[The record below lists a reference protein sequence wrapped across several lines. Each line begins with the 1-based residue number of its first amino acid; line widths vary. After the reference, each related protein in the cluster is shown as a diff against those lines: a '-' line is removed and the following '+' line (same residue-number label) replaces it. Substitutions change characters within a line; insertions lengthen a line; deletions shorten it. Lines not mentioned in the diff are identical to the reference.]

1 MDGST
6 QEQREQQV
14 AQLKAQQLL
23 EAVHSALLNG
33 RYVVVDCFEG
43 PFTSFITTRFGGNSM
58 APFDTLNMAYHVGD
72 NPLAVAYN
80 RQLVRNDFG
89 FDHLC
94 FMDQSHTNKV
104 MVVDENN
111 VEQEVF
117 PCDGI
122 VTKLKGVALAVMTAD
137 CLPLLLCDEEK
148 QVVGAIHCGW
158 RGIASGIIANAID
171 KMEELGAR
179 RDRIIAYMGPAI
191 GPRSFVVGDDVRDVF
206 IQQYEPFAEAFV
218 DRVVVNPN
226 FTMTASPVASSAFSI
241 EGTTAVLLGR
251 LARTLNAQS
260 SMAKAAAVVAAEKA
274 SKEAATEAAQGNSA
288 SHGSSTTFDASYKGS
303 AVAINAN
310 AQHPA
315 VDDLKANVAQSG
327 ALEQGPVPADAC
339 RNVVDPELKATVAA
353 QQSDKSAASAEASAS
368 SDAQAEATK
377 PTARDFLVAEGTL
390 PRSEILDSEE
400 DLAMMERIKRVQVP
414 GAFNENTVLEV
425 LHDPELGEIKLLRL
439 EGKHLC
445 NIYELVVLAL
455 QRAGAT
461 GFVYG
466 GRFDTFAQSTLFYS
480 YRKSNRTGRMA
491 SIISI
496 NR

>member
-23 EAVHSALLNG
+23 EAVRSALLNG

-43 PFTSFITTRFGGNSM
+43 PFTSFITTRFGGNSV

-274 SKEAATEAAQGNSA
+274 SKEAAKEAAQGNSA

-310 AQHPA
+310 SQHPA

-327 ALEQGPVPADAC
+327 ALEQGDDLQRHPGAD
-339 RNVVDPELKATVAA
+339 R
-353 QQSDKSAASAEASAS
+353 SKSLGNHKRAASDIDQRLCGDIFP
-368 SDAQAEATK
+368 SDFPGQGERFSYRL
-377 PTARDFLVAEGTL
+377 PNRPGTL
-390 PRSEILDSEE
+390 CRSRGFPGSTTPGQILF
-400 DLAMMERIKRVQVP
+400 Q
-414 GAFNENTVLEV
+414 
-425 LHDPELGEIKLLRL
+425 
-439 EGKHLC
+439 
-445 NIYELVVLAL
+445 
-455 QRAGAT
+455 Q
-461 GFVYG
+461 
-466 GRFDTFAQSTLFYS
+466 GRCRQSPFP
-480 YRKSNRTGRMA
+480 
-491 SIISI
+491 
-496 NR
+496 

>member
-1 MDGST
+1 
-6 QEQREQQV
+6 
-14 AQLKAQQLL
+14 
-23 EAVHSALLNG
+23 
-33 RYVVVDCFEG
+33 
-43 PFTSFITTRFGGNSM
+43 
-58 APFDTLNMAYHVGD
+58 
-72 NPLAVAYN
+72 
-80 RQLVRNDFG
+80 
-89 FDHLC
+89 
-94 FMDQSHTNKV
+94 
-104 MVVDENN
+104 
-111 VEQEVF
+111 
-117 PCDGI
+117 
-122 VTKLKGVALAVMTAD
+122 MTAD

-260 SMAKAAAVVAAEKA
+260 SMAKAAAVVAAEKS
-274 SKEAATEAAQGNSA
+274 SKGAAKEAAQGSSA
-288 SHGSSTTFDASYKGS
+288 SNGSSATFDPSYNGS
-303 AVAINAN
+303 AVSINAN
-310 AQHPA
+310 AQNPA
-315 VDDLKANVAQSG
+315 VDDLKAKVAQSG

-353 QQSDKSAASAEASAS
+353 QQSDKSAASA
-368 SDAQAEATK
+368 DAQAEATK

-400 DLAMMERIKRVQVP
+400 DKAMMERIKRVQVP

>member
-23 EAVHSALLNG
+23 EAVRSALLNG

-43 PFTSFITTRFGGNSM
+43 PFTSFITTRFGGNSV

-260 SMAKAAAVVAAEKA
+260 SMAKAAAVVAAEKS
-274 SKEAATEAAQGNSA
+274 SKGAAKEAAQGSSA
-288 SHGSSTTFDASYKGS
+288 SNGSSATFDPSYNGS
-303 AVAINAN
+303 AVSINAN
-310 AQHPA
+310 AQNPA
-315 VDDLKANVAQSG
+315 VDDLKAKVAQSG

-353 QQSDKSAASAEASAS
+353 QQSDKSAASA
-368 SDAQAEATK
+368 DAQAEATK

-400 DLAMMERIKRVQVP
+400 DKAMMERIKRVQVP

-466 GRFDTFAQSTLFYS
+466 GRFDTFAQSTLFLDH
-480 YRKSNRTGRMA
+480 
-491 SIISI
+491 
-496 NR
+496 

>member
-14 AQLKAQQLL
+14 AQP
-23 EAVHSALLNG
+23 VRSALLNG

-43 PFTSFITTRFGGNSM
+43 PFTSFITTRFGGNSV

-260 SMAKAAAVVAAEKA
+260 SMAKAAAVVAAEKS
-274 SKEAATEAAQGNSA
+274 SKGAAKEAAQGSSA
-288 SHGSSTTFDASYKGS
+288 SNGSSATFDPSYNGS
-303 AVAINAN
+303 AVSINAN
-310 AQHPA
+310 AQNPA
-315 VDDLKANVAQSG
+315 VDDLKAKVAQSG

-353 QQSDKSAASAEASAS
+353 QQSDKSAASA
-368 SDAQAEATK
+368 DAQAEATK

-400 DLAMMERIKRVQVP
+400 DKAMMERIKRVQVP